1 MSLTI
6 LIALVLLAGG
16 VGYFFYD
23 RHQNKK
29 QEQHFEELRAK
40 RKSKR
45 ESAAKKQ
52 AAVEVQRKKDIEAPV
67 VITPAPEPLLDP
79 AVLSTSSQTPP
90 EDPVQDD
97 TNAHWWDPSPPTAE
111 AFNTPIVERIP
122 LPAIP
127 VQPPVK
133 GIAFQDDEDLP
144 PASESLDV
152 SPPQQTSAVLEDVVE
167 ETPVS
172 PSTQDVQ
179 DGQEGYLPTHL
190 DKPAESTLSKAV
202 EESAVATQIVIDDFQ
217 DPAASDETTFKTGL
231 EDQGAHTPEG
241 SPSATETQSTE
252 FIPLE
257 EVQAFDLPA
266 PATTPPDLL
275 TEDFPSGQDVPT
287 VEEATSTSPAEP
299 LSSGVVVEDLPH
311 RAIQE
316 EIDISDDI
324 LDELVAEEERSA
336 TSSHV
341 DPPVSTDVV
350 ESPEETTF
358 HSTQEVVQAENIED
372 ASSEPS
378 VLVDEPVV
386 VELPQDLIHAAEEPS
401 ALPTQDAV
409 STTTTDPSKEGV
421 NASDELAAL
430 LGSDDSSLDF
440 NLPFDNDLDKLLA
453 PISSD
458 ASAGG
463 GESSA
468 PSVLLVDDSRSFRT
482 RMENILREGGC
493 QVTACVNGQEAFDLL
508 RSAKPPRVDVIISDI
523 DMPEMDGYTFFT
535 ALQAQGNL
543 KSIPFIIVTGSYE
556 NVEKAN
562 RLGVKEALVKPFG
575 EKEIEDALR
584 RQIPQF
590 F

>member
-6 LIALVLLAGG
+6 LIALILLAGG

-40 RKSKR
+40 RKTKR

-52 AAVEVQRKKDIEAPV
+52 AAVDAQRKKNIEAPV

-79 AVLSTSSQTPP
+79 AALSTSSQTLS
-90 EDPVQDD
+90 EDPAQDD
-97 TNAHWWDPSPPTAE
+97 TNAHWWDPPPPTADS
-111 AFNTPIVERIP
+111 FNPPVIERVP

-133 GIAFQDDEDLP
+133 GITFQDDKDLLP
-144 PASESLDV
+144 VSESLEV
-152 SPPQQTSAVLEDVVE
+152 APTLQTSAVLEDAVE
-167 ETPVS
+167 ETSVIS
-172 PSTQDVQ
+172 STQEVQ
-179 DGQEGYLPTHL
+179 DDQDAHPPAHF
-190 DKPAESTLSKAV
+190 DKPAEFAIFKAA
-202 EESAVATQIVIDDFQ
+202 EESAVAPQIVIDEFQ
-217 DPAASDETTFKTGL
+217 EPALSEYTTFNTGVKGQ
-231 EDQGAHTPEG
+231 DVHTSEG
-241 SPSATETQSTE
+241 SPSSGETQSTD

-257 EVQAFDLPA
+257 EFQAFDLSA
-266 PATTPPDLL
+266 PDNNPPTNPL
-275 TEDFPSGQDVPT
+275 TEDFPSGQNALT
-287 VEEATSTSPAEP
+287 VEEATPLTPAQP
-299 LSSGVVVEDLPH
+299 LSSGVVVEYLPH
-311 RAIQE
+311 QAIQE
-316 EIDISDDI
+316 YIDISDDI

-336 TSSHV
+336 PSSHV
-341 DPPVSTDVV
+341 EPVSTDVV
-350 ESPEETTF
+350 DPPKETTSY
-358 HSTQEVVQAENIED
+358 STQEVVQQENVEY
-372 ASSEPS
+372 APSESP
-378 VLVDEPVV
+378 VLVDKPVV
-386 VELPQDLIHAAEEPS
+386 VELSRDLSHAAEETS
-401 ALPTQDAV
+401 ALPTHDAV
-409 STTTTDPSKEGV
+409 LATTSDSSNEGG

-430 LGSDDSSLDF
+430 LGSDGSSWDF

-458 ASAGG
+458 AAGG

-468 PSVLLVDDSRSFRT
+468 PSVLLVDDSRSFRI

-493 QVTACVNGQEAFDLL
+493 QVTACVNGREAFDFL